1 MVEDT
6 RLEALESRLA
16 HLEQGQQEL
25 SDALYRQ
32 QRELDALGVA
42 GYTVSDARGRG
53 DKGLRASHW
62 GHSSNIRVEIVCD
75 TSLAERVLAR
85 LREKYYA
92 HYAIVMWVVD
102 VEVLRP
108 DKFR

>member
-32 QRELDALGVA
+32 QRELDAL
-42 GYTVSDARGRG
+42 R
-53 DKGLRASHW
+53 LR
-62 GHSSNIRVEIVCD
+62 NQQL
-75 TSLAERVLAR
+75 LAETEGGASNASLTSDERPP
-85 LREKYYA
+85 
-92 HYAIVMWVVD
+92 HY
-102 VEVLRP
+102 
-108 DKFR
+108 

>member
-32 QRELDALGVA
+32 QRELDAL
-42 GYTVSDARGRG
+42 R
-53 DKGLRASHW
+53 LRNQQLLAETEGGAS
-62 GHSSNIRVEIVCD
+62 S
-75 TSLAERVLAR
+75 TSLTSDERPP
-85 LREKYYA
+85 
-92 HYAIVMWVVD
+92 HY
-102 VEVLRP
+102 
-108 DKFR
+108 